1 MAAVYA
7 AVHGGFGDQVAI
19 KVVHRSLLSPQYT
32 PEMFLREARV
42 ASLIKHPGVVQMLS
56 SGSHGGR
63 PYILMEKLSGATL
76 GKKLAADPRSAASAG
91 SLHAR
96 PLPRVEA
103 IDILLE
109 LCDILRA
116 THKAGVVHRDLK
128 LDNVLVCDSPYDT
141 DRRVKLLDW
150 GVAYVEDEP
159 DPFRGLI
166 AGTLTYVAPEQ
177 IRGETLTGSCDVY
190 SLAVIA
196 FQLLC
201 GRPPFAA
208 SSDLQLVHMH
218 LRAEPPRPR
227 TAWAQA
233 PQALD
238 ELLHAMLAKLPKD
251 RPSLAEV
258 ERVLEQARDEI
269 APIRRRR
276 LPAFLARQRSLARS
290 IFGAT
295 VPPVDVLCRPA
306 LPVPV
311 PFRAAWI
318 GLAIT
323 VAAFASLLSALP

>member
-1 MAAVYA
+1 MLEAGTRLGPWRLGHELGRGGMAAVYA
-7 AVHGGFGDQVAI
+7 AVHAAFGEQVAI
-19 KVVHRSLLSPQYT
+19 KVAHRSLLGPQYT

-42 ASLIKHPGVVQMLS
+42 ASRVAHPGVVQMLS
-56 SGSHGGR
+56 SGTHGER
-63 PYILMEKLSGATL
+63 PYILMERLSGATL
-76 GKKLAADPRSAASAG
+76 GKKLAAGAM
-91 SLHAR
+91 
-96 PLPRVEA
+96 PRVES

-128 LDNVLVCDSPYDT
+128 LDNVLVVDVPYDG

-150 GVAYVEDEP
+150 GVAYVADEP
-159 DPFRGLI
+159 DPFSGLI

-177 IRGETLTGSCDVY
+177 IRGEVLTGACDVY

-201 GRPPFAA
+201 GRAPFAA

-233 PQALD
+233 PEALD
-238 ELLHAMLAKLPKD
+238 ELLHAMLAKRPEE
-251 RPSLAEV
+251 RPSLDEV
-258 ERVLEQARDEI
+258 VRVLEDTREEI
-269 APIRRRR
+269 APIRKPR
-276 LPAFLARQRSLARS
+276 LL
-290 IFGAT
+290 T
-295 VPPVDVLCRPA
+295 VAERPPVDVLCRAA
-306 LPVPV
+306 LPLPV

-318 GLAIT
+318 SLAIT
-323 VAAFASLLSALP
+323 LAAFASLISALP